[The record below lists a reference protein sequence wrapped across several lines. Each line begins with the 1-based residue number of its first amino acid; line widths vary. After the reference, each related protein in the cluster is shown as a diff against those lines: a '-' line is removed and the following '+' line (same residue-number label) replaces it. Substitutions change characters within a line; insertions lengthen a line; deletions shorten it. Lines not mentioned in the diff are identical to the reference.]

1 LRDGDEPRPDR
12 LTQADYEALARLRY
26 ALRRFMAFSS
36 SAAQAKGLPPQQ
48 HQALLAIKGSPAG
61 RAMTVG
67 LLAEQLL
74 IAPHSATELVGRL
87 VDAGL
92 ARRESDPGDRRKH
105 VLSLTQEAEDLLA
118 ALSAAHLREIREI
131 APVLVEVLRSL
142 EKPA

>member
-1 LRDGDEPRPDR
+1 LSGGDETRPDR

-26 ALRRFMAFSS
+26 ALRRFLAFSS
-36 SAAQAKGLPPQQ
+36 SAAQSKGLPPQQ
-48 HQALLAIKGSPAG
+48 HQALLAIKGSPGG
-61 RAMTVG
+61 RPMTVG

-92 ARRESDPGDRRKH
+92 VTRETDPADRRRL
-105 VLSLTQEAEDLLA
+105 VLSLTREAEDLLA

-131 APVLVEVLRSL
+131 APALVEVLKSL
-142 EKPA
+142 EEPS